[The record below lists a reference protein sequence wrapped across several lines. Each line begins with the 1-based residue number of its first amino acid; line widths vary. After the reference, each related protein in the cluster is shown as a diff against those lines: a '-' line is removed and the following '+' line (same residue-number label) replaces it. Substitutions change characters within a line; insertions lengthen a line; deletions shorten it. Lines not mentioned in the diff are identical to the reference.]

1 MMNQDSGSV
10 IYGINPIIEAL
21 EGKKRAFREILIAT
35 GRGGDEVGRIV
46 DLATRAAAKINRVPR
61 QRLDE
66 LVRKGNHQGVVAI
79 VSPKE
84 WSTIEDIQAVAASRN
99 EPLFVVMLDEVEDP
113 HNMGA
118 VIRTAEAAGVH
129 GVVVP
134 SHRSAFLGEGV
145 VKASAGAVEHMAV
158 VKVPNLVNA
167 IEEFKKMG
175 LWVAGADASGEKSYT
190 GIDMKGPLLLVIGS
204 EGKGLRPLV
213 RKHCDFVVRIPMF
226 GKVSSLNASVSAAIL
241 IYEAVRQRGRSL

>member
-1 MMNQDSGSV
+1 MADKDTGSV

-21 EGKKRAFREILIAT
+21 EGKKRAFREVLIAA

-46 DLATRAAAKINRVPR
+46 AMATKAGAKISRVPR
-61 QRLDE
+61 PRLDD
-66 LVRKGNHQGVVAI
+66 LTRKGNHQGVVAI

-84 WSTIEDIQAVAASRN
+84 WSTIEDIQAVAASRG

-129 GVVVP
+129 GVIVP
-134 SHRSAFLGEGV
+134 AHRSAFLGEGV

-158 VKVPNLVNA
+158 AKVPNLVNA
-167 IEEFKKMG
+167 IEELKKMG
-175 LWVAGADASGEKSYT
+175 LWVAGADADRKS
-190 GIDMKGPLLLVIGS
+190 
-204 EGKGLRPLV
+204 
-213 RKHCDFVVRIPMF
+213 VV
-226 GKVSSLNASVSAAIL
+226 
-241 IYEAVRQRGRSL
+241 